1 MKKNW
6 LYEKNVIITGAGSGF
21 GKLLTK
27 KLINEYRCTVIGIG
41 RTAQK
46 LEKVREEVGEKF
58 SFCTFDVSI
67 EQNWIDFAAYL
78 TENNILPDILINN
91 AGVLPHFEKFELCRT
106 GAVENTLAINFF
118 ASVYSFRHIS
128 PFLKK
133 SNTPTVINVSSSAA
147 LAEVVGT
154 SAYSASKSAL
164 ASFTKILAL
173 ENPDMYVSLVMPG
186 FSDTD
191 IFRSQNTGD
200 QKQSSLIKKACSNPN
215 KIIDKLI
222 KKLKKRKTRIVLGI
236 DAHLMSFF
244 GRLFPSLTNK
254 AIRAVLKKS
263 KLEVF
268 SDVFPEKK

>member
-6 LYEKNVIITGAGSGF
+6 LYEKTVIITGAGSGF
-21 GKLLTK
+21 GKLLAK
-27 KLINEYRCTVIGIG
+27 KLITKYHCRVIGIG

-46 LEKVREEVGEKF
+46 LEKVREESGEKF

-91 AGVLPHFEKFELCRT
+91 AGILPHFEKFELCRA
-106 GAVENTLAINFF
+106 GAVENTIATNFF

-133 SNTPTVINVSSSAA
+133 SDTPAVINVSSSAA

-173 ENPDMYVSLVMPG
+173 ENPDMFISLVMPG

-200 QKQSSLIKKACSNPN
+200 QKQSSLIKKVCSNPD
-215 KIIDKLI
+215 KFTDKLI
-222 KKLKKRKTRIVLGI
+222 KKLKKGKKRIVLGI

-244 GRLFPSLTNK
+244 GRFFPSLTNK

-263 KLEVF
+263 GLEVF
-268 SDVFPEKK
+268 SDVFTEK